1 MKKSSRSDNAPLPSE
16 PQDAPSV
23 LIVGTGEG
31 SLPLLRSLSPNTDAL
46 LLYGKGETAPQ
57 ACGKCLAFD
66 KNLRAFLR

>member
-46 LLYGKGETAPQ
+46 LLYGKWETAPQ
-57 ACGKCLAFD
+57 ACGK
-66 KNLRAFLR
+66 